1 MIFSR
6 WRPDTGGYD
15 YFDSPSTRYG
25 LGDDLPV
32 PRLPKVHALG
42 ACSTDVGRA
51 IPSDAVAI
59 GSGPIARGM
68 VAPMGKV
75 GGGLL
80 GAIDFALSDAGAK
93 ALLFGALALVGV
105 GVFMS
110 RKKKR

>member
-15 YFDSPSTRYG
+15 YLNSPSTRFG

-32 PRLPKVHALG
+32 PVLPTIPALG
-42 ACSTDVGRA
+42 MKIACSTDVGRA
-51 IPSDAVAI
+51 IPADAAPS

-68 VAPMGKV
+68 LAPMGKV
-75 GGGLL
+75 GTGLGSFDLSATSTKVGVAILCAVGL
-80 GAIDFALSDAGAK
+80 GY
-93 ALLFGALALVGV
+93 LVG
-105 GVFMS
+105 

>member
-32 PRLPKVHALG
+32 PKLPKTSPIGTA
-42 ACSTDVGRA
+42 STDIGRA
-51 IPSDAVAI
+51 IPVDGKLI

-68 VAPMGKV
+68 IAPMTREGLSGIDWSSSNVKFAAAV
-75 GGGLL
+75 LTALGLGFLL
-80 GAIDFALSDAGAK
+80 GK
-93 ALLFGALALVGV
+93 
-105 GVFMS
+105 M
-110 RKKKR
+110 RR

>member
-15 YFDSPSTRYG
+15 YFDSQSTRFG

-42 ACSTDVGRA
+42 ACSTDIGRA
-51 IPSDAVAI
+51 LPIDARPV

-68 VAPMGKV
+68 VAPMGRLRGFAGLDLADNAVKMVLAVACALGV
-75 GGGLL
+75 G
-80 GAIDFALSDAGAK
+80 F
-93 ALLFGALALVGV
+93 LVG
-105 GVFMS
+105 S
-110 RKKKR
+110 KR

>member
-15 YFDSPSTRYG
+15 YFDSPSTRFG

-42 ACSTDVGRA
+42 ACSTDIGRA
-51 IPSDAVAI
+51 LPIDAQKV

-68 VAPMGKV
+68 VAPMGRV
-75 GGGLL
+75 GGSLL
-80 GAIDFALSDAGAK
+80 SGIDFADGGIKVALF
-93 ALLFGALALVGV
+93 ALLALGAGFLIGS
-105 GVFMS
+105 G
-110 RKKKR
+110 RKH

>member
-32 PRLPKVHALG
+32 PRLTNTTELG
-42 ACSTDVGRA
+42 VASTDIGRP
-51 IPSDAVAI
+51 IPGDAVLV

-68 VAPMGKV
+68 VAPMNTSGLKGLGLDLSSDGV
-75 GGGLL
+75 KLGAAILVALGLGFLL
-80 GAIDFALSDAGAK
+80 GK
-93 ALLFGALALVGV
+93 
-105 GVFMS
+105 S
-110 RKKKR
+110 RR